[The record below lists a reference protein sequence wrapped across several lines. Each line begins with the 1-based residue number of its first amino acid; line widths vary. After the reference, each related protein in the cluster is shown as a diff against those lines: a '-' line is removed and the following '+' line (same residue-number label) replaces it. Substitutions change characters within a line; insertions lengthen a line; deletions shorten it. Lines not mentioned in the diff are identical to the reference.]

1 MDNDEVSLKL
11 DDLVRYL
18 PAPLRDNWVVIPKPT
33 IHKTLV
39 ASTLVG
45 AASALLITGI
55 ILGIDSLKWFFPAV
69 LAAMSFAT
77 KFVPWWR
84 EDRLIDQLRSA
95 SVEDGA

>member
-1 MDNDEVSLKL
+1 MDDHEVSLKL
-11 DDLVRYL
+11 DELVRYL

-33 IHKTLV
+33 IHKIFV
-39 ASTLVG
+39 ASTLLG

-55 ILGIDSLKWFFPAV
+55 ILSIDSLKWFFPAV
-69 LAAMSFAT
+69 LVAMSFAT